1 MKEFFSLP
9 DTEELV
15 RQYADDVLRVCN
27 FYLGK
32 RCLAEDAFQDV
43 FVKVIRK
50 RSTFDGKCPP
60 KYWILTIAK
69 NVCKDYLK
77 SSWSTR
83 IGSFDEFAE
92 ETSGDDGSGNE
103 KKYRPLLAEERN
115 QEDVFFDSLEPVGPL
130 WDAICR
136 LPDNTKDVVLLRYY
150 CQMDNAAV
158 AKACNVTEST
168 VRSRLFRARK
178 KLERFDTSAAEE
190 RGELYE
196 RSV

>member
-1 MKEFFSLP
+1 MKEYFSLP

-15 RQYADDVLRVCN
+15 RQYADDVLRICN

-50 RSTFDGKCPP
+50 RETFDGKCPP
-60 KYWILTIAK
+60 KYWILTIAR

-92 ETSGDDGSGNE
+92 ETSGDDRSGSE
-103 KKYRPLLAEERN
+103 KKYRPLLAAELDQEELIL
-115 QEDVFFDSLEPVGPL
+115 DSLEPAGPL
-130 WDAICR
+130 WDAIMR
-136 LPDNTKDVVLLRYY
+136 LPESIKEVVLLRYY
-150 CQMDNAAV
+150 CQMDNTAV
-158 AKACNVTEST
+158 AKACKVTEST

-178 KLERFDTSAAEE
+178 KLERFDTASTEE
-190 RGELYE
+190 RRSLYE